1 MFHQIDHALEQYL
14 RAEVPLPPA
23 DVDIAFNAPARDWSA
38 RISRPTV
45 NLFLWDV
52 RRSASKQRAGIDEV
66 EIEGTTF
73 RRTPPRP
80 LEMRYLITAWSSEHR
95 DEHQLLGNVAA
106 TILNNRS
113 IPHQYLPDGFELPD
127 ERPVSLS
134 LTTTADLKPNDFWSS
149 IDGQLKPGLDVVVT
163 FRVAT
168 RLVQVAEPPSSVD
181 VGLGDL
187 NDPSRT
193 SSRSYVTG
201 TTADTAAVG
210 RRVRTRRGSATVQE
224 TGAFVVPGVPGDEL
238 TIESDPPVTAE
249 IPADGRLE
257 LE

>member
-14 RAEVPLPPA
+14 RAEVPLPHS
-23 DVDIAFNAPARDWSA
+23 DVDIAFNAPAKDWSA

-45 NLFLWDV
+45 NLFLWDI
-52 RRSASKQRAGIDEV
+52 RRAASKQRAGYDEV

-73 RRTPPRP
+73 RRLPPRV

-95 DEHQLLGNVAA
+95 DEHQLLGSVAT
-106 TILNNRS
+106 TILNRRS
-113 IPHQYLPDGFELPD
+113 IPTQYLPEGFELPD
-127 ERPVSLS
+127 DRPVSLS
-134 LTTTADLKPNDFWSS
+134 LTTTTDLKPNDFWSS
-149 IDGQLKPGLDVVVT
+149 IDGQLKPGLDVVVS

-168 RLVQVAEPPSSVD
+168 PLHEVADPASSVE
-181 VGLGDL
+181 VGVADRRA
-187 NDPSRT
+187 PSAS

-201 TTADTAAVG
+201 HTSNPDAVG

-224 TGAFVVPGVPGDEL
+224 TGSFIVPGQAGDEL
-238 TIESDPPVTAE
+238 IIETEPPVTAE
-249 IPADGRLE
+249 VPSDGPLE